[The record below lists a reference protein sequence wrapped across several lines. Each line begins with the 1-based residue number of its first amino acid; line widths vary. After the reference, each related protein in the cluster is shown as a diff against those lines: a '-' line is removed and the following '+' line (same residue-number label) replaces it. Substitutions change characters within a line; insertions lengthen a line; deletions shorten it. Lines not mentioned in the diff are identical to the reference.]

1 MTKLVR
7 FTRAMAPHRVG
18 DEKLFV
24 DAVADAAVAQGI
36 AIYIDSPHGKAPLP
50 VAKPDEDEPP
60 KKVTGPTEYST
71 RVMTPVHRGGHRR

>member
-24 DAVADAAVAQGI
+24 DAVADAAVAQGL
-36 AIYIDSPHGKAPLP
+36 AIYIDSPHGKAQ
-50 VAKPDEDEPP
+50 
-60 KKVTGPTEYST
+60 
-71 RVMTPVHRGGHRR
+71 R